1 MLWLLGPR
9 RASSIRHLDEGEAP
23 QRGQAYSTCTRH
35 DKIPLLLPLINGRVL
50 YYTTYISMFEQGTGS
65 LKVKKAAKNMIEEE
79 RKTDEL
85 KALMD
90 DGKADLI
97 YDLTLDWATTKRIAE
112 AALQQMGRKLH
123 RLREVCGHC
132 YVQFPSITRGARI
145 IETDAILCGDCT
157 FHHCNSAMTGM
168 SSDMYAE
175 DFNANIGL
183 EVSDMAGTGIDI
195 TIQGSA
201 LAPETFIKVTSFVHD
216 EKY

>member
-23 QRGQAYSTCTRH
+23 QRGQAYSTSTRH

-65 LKVKKAAKNMIEEE
+65 LKVKKAAKKMIEEE
-79 RKTDEL
+79 GKTDEL

-112 AALQQMGRKLH
+112 AALQQMG
-123 RLREVCGHC
+123 
-132 YVQFPSITRGARI
+132 
-145 IETDAILCGDCT
+145 
-157 FHHCNSAMTGM
+157 
-168 SSDMYAE
+168 
-175 DFNANIGL
+175 
-183 EVSDMAGTGIDI
+183 
-195 TIQGSA
+195 
-201 LAPETFIKVTSFVHD
+201 
-216 EKY
+216 